1 MSYYTHA
8 HTRICRETIPDLQ
21 SYLLF
26 CKNIKYNSCY
36 KGIEKEKTNHTITV
50 CKGVSYQIIR
60 IYSIFTSWYL
70 NNVCIRSHGIY
81 IKHFLSY
88 LYSAI
93 SYDNGCYQTLLFA
106 FVDSLKTNVYQMM
119 SVTVTSVRPSKPFT
133 VGFSHYFILSDY

>member
-1 MSYYTHA
+1 MISHITHT
-8 HTRICRETIPDLQ
+8 HIHVYVERPYRICKATFF
-21 SYLLF
+21 SA
-26 CKNIKYNSCY
+26 KNIKYNSCY

-133 VGFSHYFILSDY
+133 V